1 MKTADYY
8 YDAVLW
14 AVENSV
20 TYGTSATAFSPET
33 TVTRGQVVTFLWRAA
48 GSPAPQSDT
57 TPFTDVT
64 DAQYYYKAV
73 LWAVEKGI
81 TFGTSKV
88 TFAPE
93 ETCTRAQIVSFL
105 HRYMNSTEIPDT
117 PDSERLT
124 ITAQPTSRQ

>member
-1 MKTADYY
+1 MVSFLWRAMGKPAHKSDENPFTDVKTADYY

-73 LWAVEKGI
+73 PLG
-81 TFGTSKV
+81 
-88 TFAPE
+88 P
-93 ETCTRAQIVSFL
+93 
-105 HRYMNSTEIPDT
+105 
-117 PDSERLT
+117 
-124 ITAQPTSRQ
+124 